1 MSVTIPVIP
10 WANLLPLIV
19 VVVGAVTVLLWDTFF
34 PSRDRSFIIALALA
48 TLAGAAT
55 ATLSAVSAPS
65 AGGAVSLGGMY
76 LFDHFTA
83 FLFVLIL
90 LASFISVLIAAA
102 QASLEEMPA
111 GEYFSLLL
119 FATSGMMLMT
129 ATRNLLMVFI
139 GLEIL
144 SLSLYVLAGYL
155 RTRLEGNE
163 AALKYFLLGA
173 FASGFLLFGMA
184 MIYGATGSVDLA
196 EIAARLNAHPPS
208 RSPAVMLGMGF
219 IVVGLGFKVAAVPF
233 NMWVPDVY
241 EGSPTAAAAFMS
253 VGPKAAAF
261 AAFFRIVLA
270 PGDFTGEKFV
280 TVLWVLAALTMT
292 AGNAIAIWQSNIKRM
307 LAYSSIAHAGYILVA
322 LVAVQGGGP
331 LAAGGFLY
339 YMLVYTFMNLGAFC
353 VVVAA
358 GADGSESVRIEDYAG
373 MGFTRPVLA
382 AAMAIFMVSL
392 AGLPP
397 MGGFVAKFYVFA
409 SAIQGGYVWLAVVAV
424 LNSVAAAYYYLRLV
438 VVMYMHEPPEG
449 GDRTDSPPVLGVGSY
464 AFAALLLAVI
474 GTLSLGIFPGAV
486 LEIAMRSPVL
496 LN

>member
-155 RTRLEGNE
+155 RSRLEGNE

-184 MIYGATGSVDLA
+184 MIYGATGSVDLLD
-196 EIAARLNAHPPS
+196 IAARLSAHPPS
-208 RSPAVMLGMGF
+208 R
-219 IVVGLGFKVAAVPF
+219 
-233 NMWVPDVY
+233 
-241 EGSPTAAAAFMS
+241 
-253 VGPKAAAF
+253 
-261 AAFFRIVLA
+261 
-270 PGDFTGEKFV
+270 
-280 TVLWVLAALTMT
+280 
-292 AGNAIAIWQSNIKRM
+292 
-307 LAYSSIAHAGYILVA
+307 
-322 LVAVQGGGP
+322 
-331 LAAGGFLY
+331 
-339 YMLVYTFMNLGAFC
+339 
-353 VVVAA
+353 
-358 GADGSESVRIEDYAG
+358 
-373 MGFTRPVLA
+373 
-382 AAMAIFMVSL
+382 
-392 AGLPP
+392 
-397 MGGFVAKFYVFA
+397 
-409 SAIQGGYVWLAVVAV
+409 
-424 LNSVAAAYYYLRLV
+424 
-438 VVMYMHEPPEG
+438 
-449 GDRTDSPPVLGVGSY
+449 
-464 AFAALLLAVI
+464 
-474 GTLSLGIFPGAV
+474 
-486 LEIAMRSPVL
+486 
-496 LN
+496 